1 MAEPPA
7 PAGEPLPGPARDP
20 GLQPERTA
28 LAWTRTGAALTV
40 LPMPLV
46 VLGARRHSWALVGL
60 SASVLA
66 VSAFT
71 ALRLAVGVRRA
82 VHHDRPLP
90 PPFVGRLLP
99 TLGVLLLVVAAALVA
114 ALG

>member
-1 MAEPPA
+1 MAEPA
-7 PAGEPLPGPARDP
+7 PRPARDP

-28 LAWTRTGAALTV
+28 LAWTRTGAALIV
-40 LPMPLV
+40 LPVPLV
-46 VLGARRHSWALVGL
+46 VIGARHQSPALVAL

-90 PPFVGRLLP
+90 PPFMGRLLP
-99 TLGVLLLVVAAALVA
+99 VLGVLLLVVTAAVVA